1 MPVVNVQR
9 QTRGEQGHG
18 GTHAELDLFRI
29 CDRLARLRAGRR
41 RIGWFDFCSDS
52 WDMRTTAQ
60 RALRIYLRLQG
71 IRSPLESEM
80 GRPVP
85 WNTFHH

>member
-1 MPVVNVQR
+1 MNPRPLTDGARKEAGALAVGLGLAQI
-9 QTRGEQGHG
+9 QT
-18 GTHAELDLFRI
+18 
-29 CDRLARLRAGRR
+29 RLARLRAGRR

-71 IRSPLESEM
+71 IRSPLESET